1 MMMMNKTEWW
11 RKSVVYQIYPKSFND
26 SNGDGIGDIIGII
39 EKLDY
44 LKQLGVDVIW
54 LNPIYQSPQVDNGYD
69 ISNYREIDHQ
79 FGTLADF
86 TALLDAVHQRHM
98 RLILD
103 LVVNHTSSEHP
114 WFKAAKQSTSN
125 QYHDYYIWKDGS
137 KEQLPNNW
145 GSSFG
150 GSAWEYVDQLGQY
163 YLHLFAKQQPDLNWE
178 NPKVRQDVY
187 EIMRFWLNK
196 GVDGFRM
203 DVISL
208 L

>member
-1 MMMMNKTEWW
+1 MMNKTEWW

-26 SNGDGIGDIIGII
+26 SNGDGIGDIRGII

-114 WFKAAKQSTSN
+114 WFKAAKQSTS
-125 QYHDYYIWKDGS
+125 IMIIT
-137 KEQLPNNW
+137 
-145 GSSFG
+145 FG
-150 GSAWEYVDQLGQY
+150 KMGVKNSCLTTGVPHLADQLGNMLINSVNTIYICLQS
-163 YLHLFAKQQPDLNWE
+163 N
-178 NPKVRQDVY
+178 
-187 EIMRFWLNK
+187 
-196 GVDGFRM
+196 
-203 DVISL
+203 SL
-208 L
+208 I